1 MKIALDL
8 YFKEEFPEA
17 LAKRFG
23 LPGRASKDTIRRWCR
38 SVLFTVCQDVLDHP
52 EPPGVEG
59 STVAPKPE
67 DFKTNDDRVTVSGP
81 EEA

>member
-1 MKIALDL
+1 MKVALDL

-17 LAKRFG
+17 LAKRLG
-23 LPGRASKDTIRRWCR
+23 QPGRASKDTIRRWCR
-38 SVLFTVCQDVLDHP
+38 GVLFTVCKDVLDHP
-52 EPPGVEG
+52 ELPIPTAAE
-59 STVAPKPE
+59 PQPE